1 MASSQS
7 LENKKEKLQFIIFFS
22 NDKKKILKLIVLY
35 SCFHSVRISDLE
47 KIQESSIAEWVQL
60 PTL

>member
-22 NDKKKILKLIVLY
+22 NDKKNPLSWLSY
-35 SCFHSVRISDLE
+35 AAAF
-47 KIQESSIAEWVQL
+47 IQWGWV
-60 PTL
+60 T